1 MKNIIIPI
9 DFSED
14 SLKALDLAVALSKK
28 IYLNIQMVYVQK
40 KTTEGGLKAVNEEH
54 ELAEKKFEHLIA
66 TYGKK
71 MGNETK
77 LRYVIKKGRVY
88 QEVVNQANS
97 YNECSII
104 ASTSGA
110 SGFEEI
116 FIGSNA
122 QKIIAV
128 SEKPV
133 ITVRKEPVPD
143 QIKTIVM
150 PIDDDSATRQKVP
163 FTADLAS
170 MLGAEIHIVP
180 ISKTQNKRNIAK
192 LSTYAKQ
199 VANYLTSRDIANTT
213 KYLYGENASD
223 YIIEYADKVKAD
235 LIAINKEKGP
245 SVFKVFTD
253 ISQLLVNKSPV
264 PVLSYT
270 PKEIGRH
277 VSFNA

>member
-1 MKNIIIPI
+1 MCIR
-9 DFSED
+9 D
-14 SLKALDLAVALSKK
+14 
-28 IYLNIQMVYVQK
+28 
-40 KTTEGGLKAVNEEH
+40 
-54 ELAEKKFEHLIA
+54 
-66 TYGKK
+66 
-71 MGNETK
+71 
-77 LRYVIKKGRVY
+77 R
-88 QEVVNQANS
+88 
-97 YNECSII
+97 
-104 ASTSGA
+104 
-110 SGFEEI
+110 
-116 FIGSNA
+116 
-122 QKIIAV
+122 
-128 SEKPV
+128 
-133 ITVRKEPVPD
+133 
-143 QIKTIVM
+143 
-150 PIDDDSATRQKVP
+150 
-163 FTADLAS
+163 
-170 MLGAEIHIVP
+170 IHIVP

-277 VSFNA
+277 VSCLLYTSRCV